1 MNQYDDFND
10 DIHEDFDGE
19 VPDSLDE
26 LIAHTFKVGNL
37 SITIQQ
43 GQLAKYIALGVY
55 YDALKIINKLTANKT
70 SCINDAKLNIGTGNY
85 RKVATLADLINGLE
99 EHLDSLQDN
108 NNELYLTMKQLSWI
122 D

>member
-19 VPDSLDE
+19 VADSLDE
-26 LIAHTFKVGNL
+26 LISHTFKVGNL

-70 SCINDAKLNIGTGNY
+70 CCINDAKLNIGKGNY